1 MKDITDELDF
11 TKIKN
16 FWSMKD
22 TVKNEKHKPQIG
34 RIYFQKSYIKNAI
47 KIYKES

>member
-22 TVKNEKHKPQIG
+22 TVKNEKQTTDWKKIFSKILH
-34 RIYFQKSYIKNAI
+34 KNAI
-47 KIYKES
+47 KIYKEI